1 MATTIREDPLP
12 AILAVLTI
20 TTGLVDAV
28 SVLGL
33 QRVFTANM
41 TGNIVFLGFAIAGEP
56 GFSVARALLALAGF
70 LAGALLGGR
79 LGVALSSGS
88 RRRWLLIVATIE
100 ALLLFAAGWLA
111 VGYDMDAATPVSA
124 LHGLIVLTAV
134 AMGLRNATVRRLAVP
149 DLTTT
154 VLTLTLTGIA
164 ADSSLAGGSNTRL
177 GRRLTA
183 VVAMLAGATLGA
195 VLMSSWGLA
204 VPLLISGA
212 CILLV
217 TIAYTL
223 HPASATLATP
233 AG

>member
-1 MATTIREDPLP
+1 MATSTRDDPLP
-12 AILAVLTI
+12 VLLAVLTV

-56 GFSVARALLALAGF
+56 GFSVARSLVALAGF
-70 LAGALLGGR
+70 LAGATLGGR
-79 LGVALSSGS
+79 LGVALSAGS
-88 RRRWLLIVATIE
+88 RRRWLLVVATIE
-100 ALLLFAAGWLA
+100 ALLLFVAAGLA
-111 VGYDMDAATPVSA
+111 IRYDIETATPVS
-124 LHGLIVLTAV
+124 GLYWLIILTAV

-164 ADSSLAGGSNTRL
+164 ADSSLAGGSNTRW

-183 VVAMLAGATLGA
+183 VVSMLAGAALGA
-195 VLMSSWGLA
+195 VLLSRWGLA

-212 CILLV
+212 SIFFV
-217 TIAYTL
+217 TVAYAV
-223 HPASATLATP
+223 HPASRNVAR
-233 AG
+233 GEH